1 MSQPILHTRTKLQL
15 DTFLRMPSHALMLK
29 GHTGI
34 GKYYIASWLAQR
46 LDKRV
51 HVVKAPEKK
60 STISIDQIRELYHIT
75 RTGDPVTIVIDDAH
89 MLGIPAQNA
98 FLKLLEEPPHG
109 ITFILTCTGQAVL
122 LPTITSRC
130 TVIDVLLPDKPL
142 LLRAAPTDNSL
153 TEPEIQALLHTTQG
167 LPARFFTAL
176 ADAAIYEAHNQQVK
190 EAKSFYAASKFERH
204 LTLAGRNYEREWGL
218 RLIEVL
224 SIILDTLLK
233 QNVAAPNVIAKLVN
247 QGSLLESVTRALN
260 SIPGNP
266 KIHLTQLAEEL

>member
-1 MSQPILHTRTKLQL
+1 MSQPILHPRTKLQI
-15 DTFLRMPSHALMLK
+15 DTFLLRPSHALLLK

-46 LDKRV
+46 LAKRV
-51 HVVKAPEKK
+51 HVVKASEKK
-60 STISIDQIRELYHIT
+60 SVISIDQIRELYHIT

-89 MLGIPAQNA
+89 MLGLPAQNA
-98 FLKLLEEPPHG
+98 FLKLLEEPPHD
-109 ITFILTCTGQAVL
+109 ITFILTYACQGAL

-130 TVIDVLLPDKPL
+130 AVIDVLPPDKHM
-142 LLRAAPTDNSL
+142 LLRSVPTDTNL
-153 TEPEIQALLHTTQG
+153 AEPELQALLHTTQG

-176 ADAAIYEAHNQQVK
+176 ADTAINETHNQQIK

-218 RLIEVL
+218 RLVEVL
-224 SIILDTLLK
+224 SIILETLLK
-233 QNVAAPNVIAKLVN
+233 QNAAAPNVIARLAN
-247 QGSLLESVTRALN
+247 QGALLENVTHALS
-260 SIPGNP
+260 SISGNP